1 MFRGLGQC
9 PHCGHMVAIYG
20 EIRPYDPDQLTAG
33 TSVQA
38 AGPPGEPPA
47 APAGENA
54 KQNASRGIF
63 ARVRSFFSSGLMVS
77 ARKVLNI
84 ALFLLIVAVLGYFS
98 LGYG

>member
-38 AGPPGEPPA
+38 GGATGEPPP
-47 APAGENA
+47 APAGEGA
-54 KQNASRGIF
+54 KQEPSTGIF
-63 ARVRSFFSSGLMVS
+63 SKVQSLFSSGIVMSV
-77 ARKVLNI
+77 RKVVNI
-84 ALFLLIVAVLGYFS
+84 ALFALIVAILGYYS